1 MDAFRKQLDAL
12 MGANRNGDVLEVKR
26 NYWDRDVCRLYL
38 TGLCPHDLFQLTK
51 MDLGPCS
58 KVHSLQLRKEYE
70 EAKANGKDNYDRDLE
85 DCLEKHIV
93 ECDRKIQRA
102 LKRLEDDDAGA
113 ATAIAVSEVT
123 QSPEALEYTRQIKEK
138 LKAAEYLD
146 LEGRGDD
153 KIRIMEVVQELQ
165 TKRADK
171 QAMSLLEAFNKD
183 RALMPQ
189 PLANPPPLA
198 PLPTLVTLP
207 PDARTQEMIKEK
219 LKKAEELGELGMVDE
234 AQKAM
239 EEAEALKKL
248 GARQET
254 VTDPAKL
261 LAPEV
266 RIADQKLRVCDI
278 CGAFLS
284 IYDSDRRLADHFG
297 GKLHLGYMQIREKLV
312 DLRAERAARNAG
324 PLDDEKSRS
333 RSRERSRDRDRS
345 DRYRRHD
352 RYARY

>member
-1 MDAFRKQLDAL
+1 M
-12 MGANRNGDVLEVKR
+12 M
-26 NYWDRDVCRLYL
+26 
-38 TGLCPHDLFQLTK
+38 
-51 MDLGPCS
+51 
-58 KVHSLQLRKEYE
+58 
-70 EAKANGKDNYDRDLE
+70 
-85 DCLEKHIV
+85 
-93 ECDRKIQRA
+93 
-102 LKRLEDDDAGA
+102 
-113 ATAIAVSEVT
+113 T

-146 LEGRGDD
+146 LEGRSDD
-153 KIRIMEVVQELQ
+153 KIRIMEVVHELQ

-183 RALMPQ
+183 RSLMPQ
-189 PLANPPPLA
+189 PLGNPPPLA

-248 GARQET
+248 GARQEA

-312 DLRAERAARNAG
+312 DLRAERSSRKVELPN
-324 PLDDEKSRS
+324 DEKPREPSKARSMSRDREKERDADRERTDREKEKEAERERERDRERERSRGREKERGRDYRGGSGRDRERERDRGRSDRDYDSRSRRRSRS

-352 RYARY
+352 RYDRY